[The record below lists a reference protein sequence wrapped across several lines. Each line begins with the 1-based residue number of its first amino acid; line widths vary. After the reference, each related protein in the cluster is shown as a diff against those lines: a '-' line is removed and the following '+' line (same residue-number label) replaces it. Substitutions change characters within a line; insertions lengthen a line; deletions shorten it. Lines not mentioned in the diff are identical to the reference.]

1 MVRPTLLLALLT
13 LAACDSTDDLRPIPE
28 DMLVDLT
35 DDSRLRVTTDSHHYC
50 GIPIFVDSKAR
61 PAALTVFVR
70 GAAVVSASCDALV
83 PGVWTVQ
90 IPAGDPVQV
99 SIHHRG
105 AVDLYEIDRTDDG
118 LVLSAVRTS
127 TTRLAD

>member
-1 MVRPTLLLALLT
+1 MRPTLLLALLA

-35 DDSRLRVTTDSHHYC
+35 DDGRLRVTTDSYHYC
-50 GIPIFVDSKAR
+50 GIPIFVDSEAR
-61 PAALTVFVR
+61 PASLTVFVR
-70 GAAVVSASCDALV
+70 GALVVSASCDGLA
-83 PGVWTVQ
+83 PAAWTLA
-90 IPAGDPVQV
+90 IPAGDPVRV

-105 AVDLYEIDRTDDG
+105 AVDLYEIDRTTDG
-118 LVLSAVRTS
+118 LVLTAVRTS